1 MNQIVVAF
9 YIYFRST
16 WVAPEP
22 KLPDQPDDR
31 NADLSLGARAER
43 APPAH
48 ELRPPHWESVEH
60 LYLLHPLSS
69 ERLKHVLGIKEP
81 LTCLTIVVLQGFLW
95 ELLLRRAAWTPSL
108 YRPTLWD
115 CPLLQN
121 GNICKS
127 SKWAGRCDLAAHY
140 FGACQR
146 R

>member
-1 MNQIVVAF
+1 MNQIFLFFF

-16 WVAPEP
+16 WVAPKP
-22 KLPDQPDDR
+22 QLPDQPDDR
-31 NADLSLGARAER
+31 NAELSLGARAEG

-48 ELRPPHWESVEH
+48 ELRPPHWERVEH

-69 ERLKHVLGIKEP
+69 EKLKRVLGSKEH
-81 LTCLTIVVLQGFLW
+81 LACLAIVVLQGS
-95 ELLLRRAAWTPSL
+95 ELLLRRAAWTQSL

-115 CPLLQN
+115 HPLLWN

-127 SKWAGRCDLAAHY
+127 SEWAGHCDLAAHY